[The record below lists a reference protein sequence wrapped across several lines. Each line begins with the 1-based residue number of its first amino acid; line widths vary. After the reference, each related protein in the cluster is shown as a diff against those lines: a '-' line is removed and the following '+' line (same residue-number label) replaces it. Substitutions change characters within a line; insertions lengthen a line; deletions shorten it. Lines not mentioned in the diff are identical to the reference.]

1 MACIQVLRTSFPLA
15 FSPCHKLS
23 SPECFTF
30 LGAISRVLKYT
41 SKPWFKR
48 GFEVILNH
56 FVKPS
61 DADLIRLFF
70 QLLLLTASHG
80 LSHGLSAPA
89 GFSQGSTYGGTGV
102 GSRTVPPFLQHS
114 WCSSVC
120 GMEESRALRRSAGTT
135 VTASTLANL
144 ASYWKKGRLWYEL
157 CV

>member
-23 SPECFTF
+23 SPECLTF
-30 LGAISRVLKYT
+30 LGAISRVLKHT

-56 FVKPS
+56 FVKWRWLGIS
-61 DADLIRLFF
+61 LFF
-70 QLLLLTASHG
+70 QLLLLAASHG

-89 GFSQGSTYGGTGV
+89 GFSQGSIYGGTGV

-114 WCSSVC
+114 WCSSVR
-120 GMEESRALRRSAGTT
+120 GMEESRALRGSAGTT
-135 VTASTLANL
+135 VTASTLAHL
-144 ASYWKKGRLWYEL
+144 ASY
-157 CV
+157 